1 MNILKIFEK
10 IELKKLEEQQENLAL
25 RLKENFKLFFAEQRA
40 CVKLA
45 DEFSRRLIQLSHRK
59 GFFFF

>member
-25 RLKENFKLFFAEQRA
+25 RLK
-40 CVKLA
+40 V
-45 DEFSRRLIQLSHRK
+45 FSLEWQVDILKQEIERLK
-59 GFFFF
+59 NDK